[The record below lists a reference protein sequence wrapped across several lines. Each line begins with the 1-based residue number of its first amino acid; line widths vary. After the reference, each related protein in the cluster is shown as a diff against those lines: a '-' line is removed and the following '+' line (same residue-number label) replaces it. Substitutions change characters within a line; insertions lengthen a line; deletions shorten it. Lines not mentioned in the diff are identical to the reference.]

1 MTIAFPRP
9 MPLTGIGQ
17 QLFDI
22 QRVDFAAPEAGG
34 TMGGVQ
40 AGFPLWIATWT
51 TARNTRDVSDEWI
64 AWLSTMRGSQKR
76 FLGRDY
82 ARSFPRIYPR
92 GFGGLVRPDGNAFD
106 GSATGWTETIDGV
119 GTAYLT
125 LRGLPAGLVLSLT
138 DLIGFRWD
146 VGGAA
151 AKSWGRRT
159 IARVV
164 EAGTASA
171 TGIVTVAIEPPL
183 PYFIPP
189 TAQAHLDNPACVMTV
204 MPQDTKVAPID
215 RRLVATGTVLAG
227 IQDLRP

>member
-1 MTIAFPRP
+1 MTIVFPRP

-17 QLFDI
+17 QLYDI

-51 TARNTRDVSDEWI
+51 TARNSRDVSDEWI

-82 ARSFPRIYPR
+82 ARSFPRSCPG
-92 GFGGLVRPDGNAFD
+92 GFDGLLRAGGGAFD
-106 GSATGWTETIDGV
+106 GSASSWSETIDSA

-146 VGGAA
+146 AGGAA

-159 IARVV
+159 VARVV
-164 EAGTASA
+164 EAGIASA
-171 TGIVTVAIEPPL
+171 AGTVTVAIEPPL
-183 PYFIPP
+183 PYFIPA
-189 TAQAHLDNPACVMTV
+189 TAQAHLNYPACVMTV
-204 MPQDTKVAPID
+204 VPQDTKVAPID

-227 IQDLRP
+227 VQDLRP